1 MQMIDMAEG
10 QGDTAAPRP
19 PDWPAERV
27 LRDLAL
33 AVALAS
39 ASACWA
45 LERSTGLTDTALQ
58 YEADY
63 RVVAAWCGT
72 PAFEKKFFTQS
83 QQFVAS
89 SNGQDKFATERQE
102 STIRSLRRNPI
113 ALIGSQSDCKVQ
125 GDELKRVMDE
135 RSRSRS
141 GQRGRGR

>member
-1 MQMIDMAEG
+1 MRTIDMAEG
-10 QGDTAAPRP
+10 QGGTAAPRP
-19 PDWPAERV
+19 PDWPVERV
-27 LRDLAL
+27 LRDLAV
-33 AVALAS
+33 AVALAG

-45 LERSTGLTDTALQ
+45 QARPTGLTDTALQ

-63 RVVAAWCGT
+63 RVVAARCGT
-72 PAFEKKFFTQS
+72 PAFEKKFYQQS
-83 QQFVAS
+83 RQFVAA
-89 SNGQDKFATERQE
+89 SNGQDKEAINRQE
-102 STIRSLRRNPI
+102 RTIERLRRNPI